1 MIRLI
6 YMFFYLCGYLLYSL
20 PSLSKAK
27 KLYTENRA
35 ENDGKIQVVPKKWAA
50 GFLKNS
56 GCKLEVSGL
65 ENIPEGPVLFVGNH
79 EGNFD
84 VPVLMAG
91 IPKPFGFISKIEVKK
106 IPIVA
111 GWMEV
116 MGCVFLD
123 RSDRRAAVQ
132 SIRDGIK
139 QLKNG
144 HSVLIFPEGTR
155 NRGKELGEFKAGS
168 LRLAKDSKVPIV
180 PFMIQGTA
188 DIFENNQNKIK
199 PGTVKL
205 VIMPAISAEQY
216 EEVGMDQVANDIKSA
231 IHEKRDQHLKGA

>member
-20 PSLSKAK
+20 PGLSKAK
-27 KLYTENRA
+27 KLYA
-35 ENDGKIQVVPKKWAA
+35 ENQAKNDAEIQIIPKKWAA

-56 GCKLEVSGL
+56 GCKVKVSGL

-79 EGNFD
+79 EGDFD

-123 RSDRRAAVQ
+123 RSDRRAAIQ
-132 SIRDGIK
+132 SIRDGVK
-139 QLKNG
+139 KLKDG

-180 PFMIQGTA
+180 PFVIQGTA
-188 DIFENNQNKIK
+188 DIFENNQNRIK
-199 PGTVKL
+199 PGTVQL
-205 VIMPAISAEQY
+205 EILPAISAEQY
-216 EEVGMDQVANDIKSA
+216 EELGMEQVAKEIKAAIND
-231 IHEKRDQHLKGA
+231 KRAQLLKGA